1 MSIDELVAVFRR
13 HLYLPDPGPLIIVMG
28 AVVANRLAG
37 DPVWLFLVG
46 PSSIGKTEILS
57 SLGELPDAYPVSTIT
72 EAGLL
77 SGSTSR
83 HEGATGGLL
92 AEMGKAG
99 GQGIIVCKDFTSILS
114 KPPQSRAELLAA
126 LREIYDGAWIRRLG
140 VNGGRTLAWQ
150 GKAGLIGGVTETIE
164 RHAAVIGA
172 MGERMALYRMPVL
185 DDDARLAHGRVGARH
200 SGREASFRSELADA
214 VAEFMA
220 GLTLPCEPEPID
232 DAGAEALVRLADLA
246 TRCRSVV
253 ERDERTKE
261 VALAPQSE
269 AATRLLSVLIAL
281 TRALWAIGV
290 PDTEV
295 QRLIANVALDGMT
308 KARRA
313 IVDLM
318 AMARPGTLWSAAQV
332 ADAVGLP
339 TEPAARTLED
349 LAAHRVVERHS
360 DAKGPHR
367 WGASAWL
374 TTRWGELDLPTARGN
389 DDRHEKEAN
398 P

>member
-1 MSIDELVAVFRR
+1 MTIDELVAVFRR
-13 HLYLPDPGPLIIVMG
+13 HLYLPDPGPLLIVVA

-57 SLGELPDAYPVSTIT
+57 ALGGLDDVYPVSTIT

-77 SGSTSR
+77 SGSTSKR
-83 HEGATGGLL
+83 QDATGGLL
-92 AEMGKAG
+92 AEMTERG

-126 LREIYDGAWIRRLG
+126 LREVYDGAWVRRLG
-140 VNGGRTLAWQ
+140 VNGGTTRAWQ

-185 DDDARLAHGRVGARH
+185 DDDARLAHGLVGARH
-200 SGREASFRSELADA
+200 SGREASFRAELVEA
-214 VAEFMA
+214 VTEFMA
-220 GLTLPCEPEPID
+220 GLTLPQEPEPID
-232 DAGAEALVRLADLA
+232 DAGTEALVRLADLA

-261 VALAPQSE
+261 VVLAPQSE
-269 AATRLLSVLIAL
+269 AATRLLSVLMAL

-290 PDTEV
+290 PDEEV
-295 QRLIANVALDGMT
+295 QRLIVNVALDAMT

-313 IVDLM
+313 VVDLM
-318 AMARPGTLWSAAQV
+318 ARARPGTLWSAAQV

-339 TEPAARTLED
+339 TSAVAHTLED
-349 LAAHRVVERHS
+349 LAAHGVVERHS
-360 DAKGPHR
+360 DANSPHR
-367 WGASAWL
+367 WGPSAWL
-374 TTRWGELDLPTARGN
+374 TTRWGELDLPTGRA
-389 DDRHEKEAN
+389 DDNRHDKEAN

>member
-1 MSIDELVAVFRR
+1 MTIDELVAVFRR
-13 HLYLPDPGPLIIVMG
+13 HLYLPDAGPLLIVMA
-28 AVVANRLAG
+28 AVVANRMAG

-57 SLGELPDAYPVSTIT
+57 ALGGLDDGYPVSTLT

-77 SGSTSR
+77 SGSTSKR
-83 HEGATGGLL
+83 KDATGGLL
-92 AEMGKAG
+92 AEMTARG

-126 LREIYDGAWIRRLG
+126 LREIYDGAWVRWLG
-140 VNGGRTLAWQ
+140 VNGGTTLAWQ

-164 RHAAVIGA
+164 RHAAVMGA

-185 DDDARLAHGRVGARH
+185 DDDGRLAHGLVGAHH
-200 SGREASFRSELADA
+200 SGREASFRAELARA
-214 VAEFMA
+214 VAEFMS
-220 GLTLPCEPEPID
+220 GLSLPSEPEPID
-232 DAGAEALVRLADLA
+232 GAGTLALVRLADLA

-261 VALAPQSE
+261 VVLAPQSE
-269 AATRLLSVLIAL
+269 AVTRLLSVLLAL

-290 PDTEV
+290 SDEEV
-295 QRLIANVALDGMT
+295 QRLIANVALDAMT

-313 IVDLM
+313 VVDLV
-318 AMARPGTLWSAAQV
+318 ASARPGVLWPTAQV

-339 TEPAARTLED
+339 TEVAAHTLED
-349 LAAHRVVERHS
+349 LAAHHVVERHTGT
-360 DAKGPHR
+360 ARTHL
-367 WGASAWL
+367 WGATEWL
-374 TTRWGELDLPTARGN
+374 TTRWRELDLPTGRGA
-389 DDRHEKEAN
+389 DDRHEEDGTK
-398 P
+398 